1 VKRFGRIVLGA
12 AVVLAAGYGALAVAV
27 GTAPYPAVDAAA
39 GPAAGPVMGFWH
51 VHGERSHDG
60 FGTIEEAAAAAAE
73 VGGRFLVVTEH
84 NRLRPE
90 LPATAYGV
98 LLVPG
103 MEISAHHGHVVA
115 LGLDRKVGKG
125 KDVLARIAGAGGDAV
140 IAHPTNLHRPWN
152 DPAVDGFAGWEAWSL
167 DSEWRKRLARPG
179 FPLLLAGAALAGDAR
194 KAGALLLDDPADDLR
209 AFDRLAAARPL
220 SLLCAVDAHGLPPY
234 RTSFGALAIHLDLG
248 PRAAAFGADPAADA
262 AAVREA
268 IAKGR
273 LFCSVPA
280 LGDASSF
287 SFRREG
293 EAVVASVGVPGAA
306 LRLLRDGEVVGEGAG
321 EVRAPADRP
330 GAYRAEVR
338 LSPGFPWRDDSLWIV
353 SSPLRIPA
361 VPAGG
366 ASPAPEGEADPPVPA
381 ASR

>member
-1 VKRFGRIVLGA
+1 VKRVGRIALGA
-12 AVVLAAGYGALAVAV
+12 AVALAAGYGVLAVAV
-27 GTAPYPAVDAAA
+27 GTAPYPAVAVGP
-39 GPAAGPVMGFWH
+39 GPAPGPVMGFWH
-51 VHGERSHDG
+51 IHGEESHDG

-73 VGGRFLVVTEH
+73 LGGRFLVVTEH

-90 LPATAYGV
+90 LPAVEHGV
-98 LLVPG
+98 VLVPG
-103 MEISAHHGHVVA
+103 LEISAHHGHVVA
-115 LGLDRKVGKG
+115 LGLDRKVGRG
-125 KDVLARIAGAGGDAV
+125 EDVLARIAEAGGEAV

-167 DSEWRKRLARPG
+167 DSEWRKRLHRPG
-179 FPLLLAGAALAGDAR
+179 LPLLLAGAALAGDSR
-194 KAGALLLDDPADDLR
+194 KAGALLLGDPAEDLG
-209 AFDRLAAARPL
+209 AYDRLAARRPV

-234 RTSFGALAIHLDLG
+234 RTSFGALAIHVDVG
-248 PRAAAFGADPAADA
+248 SRAAAFGADPAADA

-268 IAKGR
+268 IVGGR

-293 EAVVASVGVPGAA
+293 GEVVASVAVPGADV
-306 LRLLRDGEVVGEGAG
+306 RILRDGEAVGQGAG
-321 EVRAPADRP
+321 QARVPADRP

-338 LSPGFPWRDDSLWIV
+338 LSPGFPWPDPSLWIV
-353 SSPLRIPA
+353 ASPLRIPA
-361 VPAGG
+361 VPPGG
-366 ASPAPEGEADPPVPA
+366 GSPGPAEPAEPPVPA